1 MPDSVIYPII
11 LKECHAAA
19 DNRQQNCAAPSKQ
32 IMHQS
37 KRPHQKTQP
46 AFHCAVSTAYAF
58 NGLGICQGLSKM
70 KNLRS

>member
-1 MPDSVIYPII
+1 
-11 LKECHAAA
+11 
-19 DNRQQNCAAPSKQ
+19 
-32 IMHQS
+32 MHQS